1 MTTSIELA
9 IAITTELEL
18 WTESIGPSKH
28 EVDAGS
34 FDLYASTMCLKNTKS
49 GPRAASDHQRDYM
62 KSSDKLRDREALKY
76 LCVLPTGHVGKCS
89 HQFNPI
95 FDMTNPVAKKLLQ
108 SMSSKVY
115 STPGND
121 GVVYKN
127 RASRLYPDV
136 LSSTEERKLRNTDE
150 KKKCAIPLKDASTPL
165 LLAQASMDWLTF
177 LINVPGVKD
186 LLTADEH
193 KQTYLEY
200 FDSHKRFLTDYYQ
213 CFNRKIFD
221 PNGNTICCITGH
233 QLCMSDISDITRDN
247 RFDIKDT
254 DLQMGHNI
262 PRQEGFI
269 TIRGC
274 NLIPMSRRGNLIIG
288 EKVFTE
294 NAWVDELRRIC
305 SYY

>member
-1 MTTSIELA
+1 MTGLFIKT
-9 IAITTELEL
+9 
-18 WTESIGPSKH
+18 GPVGFIPTCCRVPKNVNFGTPMKKRSALFH
-28 EVDAGS
+28 
-34 FDLYASTMCLKNTKS
+34 LK
-49 GPRAASDHQRDYM
+49 M
-62 KSSDKLRDREALKY
+62 
-76 LCVLPTGHVGKCS
+76 LP
-89 HQFNPI
+89 
-95 FDMTNPVAKKLLQ
+95 
-108 SMSSKVY
+108 
-115 STPGND
+115 
-121 GVVYKN
+121 
-127 RASRLYPDV
+127 RLYYW
-136 LSSTEERKLRNTDE
+136 
-150 KKKCAIPLKDASTPL
+150 LKPVWIGL
-165 LLAQASMDWLTF
+165 PF
-177 LINVPGVKD
+177 INVPGVKD